1 MRDLR
6 LRFPPVPTASNIS
19 RYMPIVIFNGGE
31 ELVRNNSY
39 LTIYWIDINLKE
51 RADGIFAKD
60 F

>member
-1 MRDLR
+1 
-6 LRFPPVPTASNIS
+6 
-19 RYMPIVIFNGGE
+19 MPIVIFNGGE

-39 LTIYWIDINLKE
+39 LTIYWIDINPLKK